1 MNKQLS
7 RRSVLGG
14 MIGSAV
20 SLALS
25 PATLAAVAQIG
36 PREGIVRLTSNE
48 NPYGPSARALEAA
61 RLAATKGAYYPGAI
75 YGQLFEVLT
84 ERNDVTEDNMILSS
98 GSNEGLCAALIAY
111 GKEGKILT
119 AALTY
124 DNHIKYAE
132 RLGVE
137 MVRVP
142 LMTDMSIDL
151 AAIEAAVDESISLV
165 YICNPNNPT
174 GMALDSEELRSFCKR
189 VSKKAVVLVDEAY
202 NELSNDPEGASMLDL
217 VRAGENVIVMRTFS
231 KLFGMAGM
239 RVGYG
244 MAPPDLAKKVGDHVM
259 AWPNVVGLAAAYAS
273 YTDDDFIEFS
283 KEKIVEG
290 RAIVNETFR
299 RNGIVPLQSQ
309 ANFVYADVGR
319 NATEFARKMA
329 ERNVQIH
336 NLYPGYENF
345 SRVSMGRIEDL
356 QIFSEVFDEVYQARG

>member
-1 MNKQLS
+1 MNNQIT
-7 RRSVLGG
+7 RRSILGG
-14 MIGSAV
+14 MIGGAV

-25 PATLAAVAQIG
+25 PASLAAMAQIG

-61 RLAATKGAYYPGAI
+61 KMAATKGAYYPGAI
-75 YGQLFEVLT
+75 YSQLFEVLT
-84 ERNDVTEDNMILSS
+84 KRNGVATENMILSS
-98 GSNEGLCAALIAY
+98 GSNEGLCAALMAY
-111 GKEGKILT
+111 HRDGKILT

-137 MVRVP
+137 MVRIP
-142 LMTDMSIDL
+142 LQSDLSIDL

-174 GMALDSEELRSFCKR
+174 GMALDSNELRSFCKR
-189 VSKKAVVLVDEAY
+189 VSQKTTVLVDEAY
-202 NELSNDPEGASMLDL
+202 NELSDDPEGASMLDL
-217 VRAGENVIVMRTFS
+217 VKAGENVIVFRTFS

-244 MAPPDLAKKVGDHVM
+244 MAPPEIAKKVGQHVM

-273 YTDDDFIEFS
+273 YTDDQFIEFS
-283 KEKIVEG
+283 QKKIAEG
-290 RAIVNETFR
+290 REIVIETFR
-299 RNGIVPLQSQ
+299 RNGIEPLPSQ
-309 ANFVYADVGR
+309 TNFVYADIGQ
-319 NATEFARKMA
+319 NATEFATKMA

-336 NLYPGYENF
+336 NLYPGYETY

-356 QIFSEVFDEVYQARG
+356 EIFSKVFDEVYQG